1 MLYNLTHY
9 KFVRS
14 HSYPHC
20 CGCNDGLIPFNNG
33 EWVKFEEAN
42 EASLKNTQH
51 LRAKIA
57 DLADYVE
64 SHNDISAGTWEYIVK
79 SLRQLSAVQ

>member
-14 HSYPHC
+14 HHYPEC
-20 CGCNDGLIPFNNG
+20 TGCNDGLIPWQGG

-42 EASLKNTQH
+42 EASLKSTQQ
-51 LRAKIA
+51 LQAEIA
-57 DLADYVE
+57 ALADYVE
-64 SHNDISAGTWEYIVK
+64 SHNDITAGTWEYIAK
-79 SLRQLSAVQ
+79 SLRQLSAMQ